1 MSASSF
7 MSDRGIKFA
16 LTCESKNSIIIRSF
30 SGAVLTAPISITERE
45 SK

>member
-7 MSDRGIKFA
+7 MIARRIGFA
-16 LTCESKNSIIIRSF
+16 LTCESKTSIIIRSF
-30 SGAVLTAPISITERE
+30 SSAFLTAPISITERE

>member
-7 MSDRGIKFA
+7 MSACGIGFA
-16 LTCESKNSIIIRSF
+16 LTYECKNSIIIHSF
-30 SGAVLTAPISITERE
+30 SGAFLTAPISITERE